1 MSELFV
7 EEGCHEFL
15 FEAINDSF
23 IGTGKFKVQSRKKA
37 MIRT

>member
-23 IGTGKFKVQSRKKA
+23 IGTGKVKVTKKA
-37 MIRT
+37 KIRK